1 MSNYKGE
8 IVQSSSLIHDTMNNQ
23 FAKKKNIFINNK
35 NRCLLNRNR
44 NNRCIS
50 FI

>member
-8 IVQSSSLIHDTMNNQ
+8 IGQSSSLIHDTMNNQ
-23 FAKKKNIFINNK
+23 FAKKNIFINNK
-35 NRCLLNRNR
+35 NRCLLYRNR

-50 FI
+50 FV